1 MTFPMDS
8 NLKLLMVANVQLNSL
23 HHLLLAKNFSIAFQG
38 HFNVGF
44 VQTTTSSRPPP
55 PTICQLCFRDYP
67 IIPCGSEHKMDQESL
82 TI

>member
-1 MTFPMDS
+1 MTFSMDS

-44 VQTTTSSRPPP
+44 VQTASSLSPRSPR
-55 PTICQLCFRDYP
+55 ICQLCF
-67 IIPCGSEHKMDQESL
+67 CGSEHKMGQESL
-82 TI
+82 TVGVNLF